1 MVGLVVGVFMFGLVL
16 GSLWMNW
23 RLRGGSPTCRAAGQS
38 PAALIPGGRDGHPR
52 LGLQALAWLDLV
64 MAIFAA
70 GLVIVLGAL
79 RGSAADWPI
88 QAATFALVAATGVLG
103 GLVFPL
109 AAAVALE
116 DRPSTA
122 RAAGAIDAADC
133 IGACIGGLAT
143 GIILV
148 PVLGVSGVC
157 WVMAGAKALS
167 ALLVGSAAATSRRG
181 RGPAGTS
188 PSA

>member
-1 MVGLVVGVFMFGLVL
+1 VVGVFMFGLVL
-16 GSLWMNW
+16 GSLAMNR
-23 RLRGGSPTCRAAGQS
+23 RLRGGSPHPPRQNASGCAVGSETHRANIPAQS
-38 PAALIPGGRDGHPR
+38 GP
-52 LGLQALAWLDLV
+52 GLQALAWLDLV

-70 GLVIVLGAL
+70 GLVVALGAL

-88 QAATFALVAATGVLG
+88 QAATFALVAVTGVLG

-133 IGACIGGLAT
+133 LGACIGGLAT
-143 GIILV
+143 GVILV
-148 PVLGVSGVC
+148 PVLGVSGAC
-157 WVMAGAKALS
+157 WVMAGVKALS

-181 RGPAGTS
+181 TAPAGTF